1 MQLARVATL
10 LLCLCAAPAAAQ
22 DRLTPEQF
30 LDLVAQRTAS
40 FSTFPDRQ
48 PVGTEQF
55 LSRTRTVWAR
65 ANGTCAY
72 GTVTVTE
79 GQVCFD
85 YDDDPPGVRHCWVP
99 FLRDARLFVAS
110 TDDLG
115 EVQEVVEI
123 SDDPVGCTQVPI
135 S

>member
-1 MQLARVATL
+1 MRVILTLALMAMT
-10 LLCLCAAPAAAQ
+10 AGPAAAQ
-22 DRLTPEQF
+22 DRLTPDQF
-30 LDLVAQRTAS
+30 LDLVDQRTAS
-40 FSTFPDRQ
+40 FATFPNRQ

-72 GTVTVTE
+72 GVVTTGD

-85 YDDDPPGVRHCWVP
+85 YDDDPPGLRHCWVP

-110 TDDLG
+110 TSDLG
-115 EVQEVVEI
+115 EVQEVIDI
-123 SDDPVGCTQVPI
+123 SDDPVACTQAPI

>member
-1 MQLARVATL
+1 MIRAALFA
-10 LLCLCAAPAAAQ
+10 CLCAAPSAAQ

-30 LDLVAQRTAS
+30 LDLVDQRTAS
-40 FSTFPDRQ
+40 FSTFPDRL

-72 GTVTVTE
+72 GIVTTRD

-85 YDDDPPGVRHCWVP
+85 YDDDPPGVVHCWVP

-110 TDDLG
+110 TGDVG
-115 EVQEVVEI
+115 EVQEVVDI
-123 SDDPVGCTQVPI
+123 SDDPVACTQAPI

>member
-1 MQLARVATL
+1 MIRLA
-10 LLCLCAAPAAAQ
+10 LLCLIAAAPAAAQ

-30 LDLVAQRTAS
+30 LDIVANRTAA
-40 FSTFPDRQ
+40 FATFPNRQ

-55 LSRTRTVWAR
+55 LSRERTVWAR

-72 GTVTVTE
+72 GFVTASN

-85 YDDDPPGVRHCWVP
+85 YDDDPPGLTHCWVP

-110 TDDLG
+110 VDDLG
-115 EVQEVVEI
+115 EVQEVVDI
-123 SDDPVGCTQVPI
+123 SDDPVACTQAPI

>member
-1 MQLARVATL
+1 MRVILTLALMAMT
-10 LLCLCAAPAAAQ
+10 AGSAAAQ
-22 DRLTPEQF
+22 DRLTPDQF
-30 LDLVAQRTAS
+30 LDLVDQRTAS
-40 FSTFPDRQ
+40 FATFPNRQ

-72 GTVTVTE
+72 GVVTTGD

-85 YDDDPPGVRHCWVP
+85 YDDDPPGLRHCWVP

-110 TDDLG
+110 TSDLG
-115 EVQEVVEI
+115 EVQEVIDI
-123 SDDPVGCTQVPI
+123 SDDPVACTQAPI

>member
-1 MQLARVATL
+1 MQIASLAAL
-10 LLCLCAAPAAAQ
+10 LLCLWAAPLSAQ

-30 LDLVAQRTAS
+30 LDLVANRTAS
-40 FSTFPDRQ
+40 FFTFPDRQ

-72 GTVTVTE
+72 GIVTADE

-115 EVQEVVEI
+115 EVQEVVDI
-123 SDDPVGCTQVPI
+123 SEDPVACTQVPI

>member
-1 MQLARVATL
+1 MIRLALVVGL
-10 LLCLCAAPAAAQ
+10 WAAPLAAQ
-22 DRLTPEQF
+22 DRLSPDQF
-30 LDLVAQRTAS
+30 LDLVEKRTAS
-40 FSTFPDRQ
+40 FSTFPGRQ
-48 PVGTEQF
+48 PVGIEQF
-55 LSRTRTVWAR
+55 LSRSRTVWAR

-72 GTVTVTE
+72 GLVTVEE

-85 YDDDPPGVRHCWVP
+85 YDDDPPGVTHCWVP

-110 TDDLG
+110 TGDLG

-123 SDDPVGCTQVPI
+123 SEDPVACTQAPI

>member
-1 MQLARVATL
+1 MSLIWVAILTL
-10 LLCLCAAPAAAQ
+10 LAVPAAAQ

-30 LDLVAQRTAS
+30 LDLVNQRTAS
-40 FSTFPDRQ
+40 FATFPDRL

-65 ANGTCAY
+65 ADGTCAY
-72 GTVTVTE
+72 GLVTVE
-79 GQVCFD
+79 NGQVCFD
-85 YDDDPPGVRHCWVP
+85 YDDDLPGVRHCWVP

-123 SDDPVGCTQVPI
+123 GDDPVACTQAPI

>member
-1 MQLARVATL
+1 MRVILTLALMAMT
-10 LLCLCAAPAAAQ
+10 AGSAAAQ
-22 DRLTPEQF
+22 DRLTPDQF
-30 LDLVAQRTAS
+30 LDLVDQRTAS
-40 FSTFPDRQ
+40 FATFPNRQ

-72 GTVTVTE
+72 GVVTTGD

-110 TDDLG
+110 TSDLG
-115 EVQEVVEI
+115 EVQEVIDI
-123 SDDPVGCTQVPI
+123 SDDPVACTQAPI

>member
-1 MQLARVATL
+1 MRLTL
-10 LLCLCAAPAAAQ
+10 LALLAALAGPAAAQ

-30 LDLVAQRTAS
+30 LDLVSQRTAS
-40 FSTFPDRQ
+40 FATFPDRV

-65 ANGTCAY
+65 ANGTCAF
-72 GTVTVTE
+72 GTVSVE
-79 GQVCFD
+79 NGQVCFD

-99 FLRDARLFVAS
+99 FLRDARMFVAS

-123 SDDPVGCTQVPI
+123 SDDPVACTQMPM

>member
-1 MQLARVATL
+1 MRVIRLAFCAL
-10 LLCLCAAPAAAQ
+10 LCAAPVFAQ
-22 DRLTPEQF
+22 ERLTPEQF
-30 LDLVAQRTAS
+30 LDLVTERTAS
-40 FSTFPDRQ
+40 FSTFPDRF

-55 LSRTRTVWAR
+55 LSRDQTVWAR
-65 ANGTCAY
+65 ADGTCAY
-72 GTVTVTE
+72 GRVTME
-79 GQVCFD
+79 NGQVCFD

-123 SDDPVGCTQVPI
+123 NDDPVACTQVPI

>member
-1 MQLARVATL
+1 MIRMAVAL
-10 LLCLCAAPAAAQ
+10 LLMAAPAVAQ
-22 DRLTPEQF
+22 DRLTPDQF
-30 LDLVAQRTAS
+30 LNLVEKRTAS
-40 FSTFPDRQ
+40 FSTFPGGQ

-55 LSRTRTVWAR
+55 LSRSRTVWAR
-65 ANGTCAY
+65 ANGTCAF
-72 GTVTVTE
+72 GRVSANDE
-79 GQVCFD
+79 QVCFD
-85 YDDDPPGVRHCWVP
+85 YDDDLPGVRHCWVP

-123 SDDPVGCTQVPI
+123 SDVPVACTQAPM

>member
-1 MQLARVATL
+1 MRLVA
-10 LLCLCAAPAAAQ
+10 AAVAFWATPLAAQ
-22 DRLTPEQF
+22 DRLTPDQF
-30 LDLVAQRTAS
+30 LDLVEKRTAS
-40 FSTFPDRQ
+40 FSTFPGRQ

-55 LSRTRTVWAR
+55 LSRSRTVWAR

-72 GTVTVTE
+72 GLVTVEE

-85 YDDDPPGVRHCWVP
+85 YDDAAPGVTHCWVP

-115 EVQEVVEI
+115 EVQEVIEI
-123 SDDPVGCTQVPI
+123 SDAPVVCTQAPL